1 MQLTM
6 LFLLVPVILIA
17 IAFIALPMLFRVVV
31 PQNEVHS
38 VQSAK
43 TTVSYGKGMD
53 AGNTYYAWPS
63 WIPFIGVVSTVLPV
77 SVFKLDLD
85 GYEAYDRGRL
95 PFALDISAFFRIEE
109 PNMAAQRVSDF
120 KVLNDQLKSILQGAC
135 RTILASKEIEEILE
149 GRAEFGDAFT
159 KEVLEQ
165 LKSWGVV
172 PVKNIELMDIRDSSG
187 SSVIKNIMEKKKS
200 LIERQSR
207 VEVAE
212 NMKVAQ
218 IAEIE
223 AQREAEMSKQQAH
236 QAIGIR
242 TAEKEREVGIAKE
255 QSAQQVAEQ
264 NKITQEKNIEVIR
277 VQEIG
282 TAEIKKKTQIIS
294 AEEKKMTDIIRA
306 EGDKQKAILTAEA
319 ALETEK
325 RNAEGVKLNG
335 EAKATAEKLFLLA
348 PVDAQITLAKEIGE
362 NQGYQGYLIKLR
374 EIEATQAVGIE
385 QAAALKNADVKVIAN
400 AGTIDN
406 GMSKVT
412 DVFSSGG
419 GQNIAAMVEGFMQT
433 EAGKAI
439 VTKFIK

>member
-1 MQLTM
+1 M
-6 LFLLVPVILIA
+6 LFLIVPLVIAA
-17 IAFIALPMLFRVVV
+17 IAVLAIPMLFRVVV

-43 TTVSYGKGMD
+43 NTVSYGKGME

-63 WIPFIGVVSTVLPV
+63 WIPLIGVVSTPLPV

-85 GYEAYDRGRL
+85 GYEAYDKGRL

-120 KVLNDQLKSILQGAC
+120 RVLNEQLKSILQGAC

-172 PVKNIELMDIRDSSG
+172 PVKNIELMDIRDSNG

-255 QSAQQVAEQ
+255 LSAQQVAEQ

-294 AEEKKMTDIIRA
+294 AEEKKQTDIIRA
-306 EGDKQKAILTAEA
+306 EGDKQKQILAAEA

-335 EAKATAEKLFLLA
+335 EAKATAEKLILLA

-362 NQGYQGYLIKLR
+362 NVGYQGYLIKLE
-374 EIEATQAVGIE
+374 EIKANQAIGIE
-385 QAAALKNADVKVIAN
+385 QAAALKTADVKIIAN
-400 AGTIDN
+400 AGAIDN

-412 DVFSSGG
+412 DVFSSAG
-419 GQNIAAMVEGFMQT
+419 GQNMAAMIEGFMQT
-433 EAGKAI
+433 EAGRAL